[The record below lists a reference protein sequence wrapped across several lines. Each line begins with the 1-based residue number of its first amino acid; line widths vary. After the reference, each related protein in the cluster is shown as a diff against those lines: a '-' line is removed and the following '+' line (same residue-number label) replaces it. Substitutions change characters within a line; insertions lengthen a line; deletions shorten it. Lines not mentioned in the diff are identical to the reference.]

1 MAIAITTAASTF
13 GQNGFAYQAV
23 IRNAEGQLI
32 TNKQVDVKFTL
43 LHDGSEYYV
52 EKQSV
57 TTNEYGNIQV
67 VVGEGT
73 KVDGDYA
80 NVPWNTLDIDMKI
93 EVSVDKGAFV
103 ELGTTKVQASP
114 YAIYAQKAGGYTA
127 VNSASKSGDALFS
140 VNDANGNP
148 VFAVFADGIVVYVDD
163 SDAAKAKRS
172 GFVVTGRSA
181 TKDKPATDYFS
192 VTAEGT
198 QIYVGGDTSKAKRS
212 GFVVTGRSATK
223 DGEAA
228 DYLTVD
234 GEGTTVFAD
243 DDTSKAKRSGFV
255 VKGRSATK
263 DGETADYFAATTDGT
278 TVYVD
283 PDSYRDS
290 SKAKRSG
297 FVVKGRSAT
306 KDGEADNFLAVD
318 GEGTQV
324 YVDGADSEKAKR
336 SGFVVTGRSATK
348 DDEKLFAIEGG
359 YTRVYIDDTDAE
371 KAKRSGFVVT
381 GRSAT
386 KDEEGPVDYFA
397 MDGETVEIVTNEMN
411 VTDVAEAVAVE
422 DTASEQPVPEQPRK
436 SLFSISSGNVQVAT
450 EIILAGEVAKKIEAD
465 TISFDSIDVEFP
477 VIAKIVDRADTVSCS
492 AYKPFIYGD
501 DSDAEGYSLLGIYSK
516 GNLAKVTAIDANN
529 NTVLL
534 IDASGNVT
542 KKTRNATVAVLMP
555 EGDSVLYIRPLRATS
570 QTINFGLMKK
580 NATEPYQYINITAEI
595 EAEDGVPYNV
605 KYNSNNSNGGYVT
618 MTESPV
624 YGEKVT
630 FEAVANE
637 GFMFVGWSDGSTQ
650 ASHTVT
656 IIDDFEITAEF
667 DVLQYIV
674 TAKPNRGSY
683 GTVEGAG
690 TFSYG
695 QEAFIEAIANP
706 GYYFSNWSGIELD
719 EEEQT
724 KPSIVLTVTEN
735 LRLIAYF
742 GKLEFAPFNDEPAAL
757 PGVVEAED
765 FDYGKDAYY
774 NQADGTSWNVSP
786 DVQPYTYNIAYRE
799 YEGNYIGIDSIFA
812 GEYALSFTD
821 QGDWCNYTVKVDSAQ
836 SMRWAV
842 RYANYSNRN
851 AKISV
856 TRGKSA
862 VIESVSTPTTQGWWT
877 YRMISGVTKDSLP
890 VGIYKLKLNFTQ
902 AACNVDKIMFGKADD
917 ALLSIDIKPD
927 ENTTPHGWLPMGT
940 VKGYGFYAKGT
951 TVTVTATADKGYY
964 FAGWSDGVASA
975 TREIKLTEDVH
986 IDALFKEAAEVHS
999 SYYIGTWAD
1008 RITNEWFVDASYN
1021 NYGVNENDE
1030 AYYMFDAPGQNP
1042 WSAQFCAIFKNLP
1055 NQEVGK
1061 EFSLEFEAKWIP
1073 LYDTVKRNA
1082 ASIQMVT
1089 GKMLYYNE
1097 DSCYQWTEN
1106 NTELVNAEGKF
1117 DESVRSIVTN
1127 VGRDWTTIN
1136 WNGYIGNYGANEET
1150 DEESPYYGKGG
1161 VVGIQMNMIDTNKL
1175 VTDGN
1180 SGTFYFRNIVVK
1192 MGGEVVAEYYK
1203 YRPTFNVYCE
1213 AIKGEGTFEGA
1224 GERERNKDA
1233 IIKAVPADGYKFV
1246 RWQDGATNPERSY
1259 YVYHDIYCRAIFCEE
1274 NLGIYDLEL
1283 SAEGYDNPDLWGSG
1297 RYYEGEEVEIYAE
1310 PSSYFEKWSD
1320 GNTESRRWLTI
1331 AAPAEGNTIK
1341 LTAQFNVPQSCTEFI
1356 RLTTPEASPEITYV
1370 IGNDGKQY
1378 TSDDPYQNNIWVT
1391 EHYHCYGET
1400 ELTASGL
1407 KIPIPE
1413 DAQNSWDVQFCN
1425 ILEGLENMQEK
1436 TFKLSF
1442 DIKWVSATDAEETI
1456 IMLWTGKNESSDEYS
1471 QFENNTE
1478 LVTYGEIYDQETGKY
1493 IIDTIPYAASF
1504 TGESY
1509 YVFNNE
1515 WTNVSFE
1522 AFVGYKGR
1530 VGLQLNLVNGNRSYG
1545 TYYISNVVIEIDG
1558 NVVSNCFAPSKTVT
1572 ISANVNAIGEG
1583 IGGDIIMDGFKQ
1595 NIGTYDRDEKVVLT
1609 ASPNAESQFVRWSD
1623 GYIYP
1628 ERTLVADDN
1637 YEFEALFC
1645 SKSVGVYDVT
1655 LTADGRSDAQLTGA
1669 GRYYAGETVTVSA
1682 KPIDNFEK
1690 WTDGSTESTD
1700 NPYTFTVSQNTMLT
1714 AMYAKPTIT
1723 VVNSGD
1729 AGSVTI
1735 LINGETPKP
1744 YATDNDGS
1752 YYYWNE
1758 GDAVELIATPNEAEG
1773 YYFAG
1778 WKNNL
1783 SSLFYYDGNSYTVE
1797 ADFQQPQTV
1806 ILKHG
1811 EVANVPL
1818 ESYVRYNFVGAE
1830 DLEDGD
1836 DMQDLRNLMDYW
1848 NNGGYIFGPS
1858 TVDLSASSKIS
1869 TFHWELR
1876 FDNSIT
1882 SIVLPPNLSY
1892 FNTQVFEGTSIVSV
1906 TIPENSPYLTI
1917 EDDVLYNKE
1926 KTKMIWY
1933 PPYKSGS
1940 EFTLPGT
1947 VTSLTYGAFQ
1957 NNQNLV
1963 TIKGLD
1969 QITEMEEMSV
1979 FYGCQNLK
1987 EVSLTSLQGLTLPG
2001 YTFQHSSSLEKVT
2014 LSASIVEIL
2023 YDVFNDC
2030 PNLTEVHFRSTTP
2043 PILNNGNGHALF
2055 EGCNENLTFYVP
2067 IGSKQKYLDDIEYFN
2082 NPEYNAFADE
2092 VVYGSLADRIVEE
2105 EVPVETTSAKVYIR
2119 TNVPATEG
2127 IPFTDDSG
2135 ILQIENDGVAEEITE
2150 PDGTYYQYTYNC
2162 KVGDYIRLRA
2172 TSSRTFNGWWDADG
2186 KLVSGTMEGGT
2197 HYSTDY
2203 NFTVEN
2209 ESHTFTAKFYVP
2221 VTVKVKACENGTV
2234 SVYNIAYSD
2243 GGGEV
2248 KTEISTLGLD
2258 DKGEYYIY
2266 EITPRTTYR
2275 LEAEPDEGYYF
2286 ATWGSQ
2292 NSTEYTPYWGTFT
2305 YAPVF
2310 SPNQVVTLERGKVGE
2325 ITVENGVG
2333 YNFVAAADFDNDD
2346 MDEFANL
2353 LNPYY
2358 NGWIEFGKST
2368 IDLSAAV
2375 NVTEI
2380 NSMIFNKITSIVLP
2394 PNVTIIND
2402 QAFQELQQLKLISI
2416 SPDNQNYTTE
2426 EGVLYNK
2433 AKTSLVCY
2441 PSNKS
2446 GDEFT
2451 LPETV
2456 TSLKYAAFIYNQNLE
2471 KINGRDQITEMN
2483 DDDVFYGCQNLKEVS
2498 LTGLTTGSLP
2508 AYTFEY
2514 SAALEKITLSP
2525 NVKSI
2530 GYDAFNSCPNLVEIH
2545 FRTAT
2550 PPTLANHINTG
2561 NYLKLFEECNANLK
2575 FYVPKDCV
2583 NNYLN
2588 DADNFANADKNAFA
2602 GDNLVNCIAAD
2613 EYEVVTSATIQ
2624 IMTKGLVSVYD
2635 GMGNSINISQTVQSG
2650 DDFIYTYN
2658 CTVGDRVTLSAD
2670 NTSTTV
2676 VFSGWFGNFTKE
2688 FSQLG
2693 DDDYA
2698 LSNCLAYENHG
2709 YVEYI
2714 TSYQFDVSAETNRFV
2729 ARYVEPEPQFTYK
2742 YDATNPTWASI
2753 TGYTGYR
2760 TNLEIPAKT
2769 TIDGVEYPVTS
2780 IGREV
2785 FAHNSYLQSVTFAEG
2800 CQLDTIYS
2808 NAFWN
2813 CSNLASITIPATVVT
2828 IEEMVFWNCT
2838 SLKEIGVASS
2848 NSVYTSSDGVLFN
2861 NDKTI
2866 LICCPPGKE
2875 GAYSVPNSVQ
2885 YIATR
2890 AFWSCSNLTSVSI
2903 HNSVENIGEFAFWGC
2918 SSMTEINVGGDNA
2931 NYSSEDGVLFDKEKE
2946 TLICCPAGNSGDEG
2960 AYTIPNSVKT
2970 IYTNAFDGCK
2980 NLTSVD
2986 FSHATDL
2993 TSIGG
2998 WAFQDCSNLTS
3009 LSIPESVTEM
3019 GGCVFAGC
3027 SSLQSANIPNGVCFI
3042 NTNIISGCNSLTYL
3056 SFDTESDWF
3065 FDPEC
3070 TNPIGQDQYMEDDQF
3085 SLSKFMVLNAST
3097 PMYKKAGNTGTETG
3111 FQYRLYKFNGSN
3123 YASITGYNGSDVDI
3137 EIPATVVIDEV
3148 EYTITSIA
3156 DEAFKANANLHSVT
3170 FAESSQVDSIGA
3182 NAFYWCES
3190 LDTITLS
3197 NMTYIGGSAFYGCN
3211 SLRVVNI
3218 PSDVQLGANSFNA
3231 CSKATIFV
3239 PENWIAEDYNNLF
3252 DDVKLV
3258 VFSGSPA
3265 STSLWGAS
3273 KIAKQDTVHVAY
3285 NSVLS
3290 REGTTLLAY
3299 IGSESYVE
3307 MLEGVLTIGEKAF
3320 YNCSEIENLVI
3331 SNYVSTIK
3339 ADAFGN
3345 TSMAITMPSSITK
3358 IEQYAFR
3365 DGNVTFTNFDP
3376 TNWYSNPLFTS
3387 DSRIASSTFMT
3398 DEEIDA
3404 SKIISYTNDNAMWR
3418 SDGFEYVFDET
3429 NLTATLTAYDGSK
3442 TELKIPATV
3451 TRQNV
3456 YYVTAIGE
3464 NVFANNTDIK
3474 KVSIPYTVKN
3484 IGENAFSG
3492 CSSLEEANYVNKYD
3506 FEEEGDDSWDFV
3518 VIQAGNEALTNIKP
3532 QAGTGFTFVTNE
3544 ANQTATITAY
3554 NGTGT
3559 EVEFPVSVAKN
3570 GKKYIVKSIGDG
3582 TNPVLGQGG
3591 VTSVTFAKGSQVKT
3605 IADYAFSSCDGLQSV
3620 VLSDY
3625 VTSIGD
3631 AAFKN
3636 CDNLQTISIPVSLTT
3651 VYGSAFSGCTSLE
3664 TVYYPGFGSQ
3674 MKAGITIQSN
3684 NNYFD
3689 DDSKWIYTGVPLS
3702 AAEVADHISQLS
3714 DSETIYVSGE
3724 LDAYFE
3730 DIKTAINGLSE
3741 GVFVSLDLSGAS
3753 FSDGELPGSAFSFC
3767 KNIERIVL
3775 PEGITT
3781 IPYETFWLCENLRSF
3796 NIPSTVETIDGSAFY
3811 RCKSL
3816 DTVYLS
3822 NSSEYFAMEDG
3833 VIYNLDKTEI
3843 VLYTNKNKRATFTVP
3858 EDIIEICPY
3867 AFASSKITGITF
3879 ESDENLET
3887 IGNTAF
3893 DCCKYLKSI
3902 VIPNSVTEI
3911 GNDAFYAS
3919 GLTSVRLP
3927 NSITA
3932 IRTRCFSSCDLIEVN
3947 IPEGVKTIEYGG
3959 FYGMSSVET
3968 LSIPASLESIENGAF
3983 NYWTGIKS
3991 VSVAEGSHYFKTQNN
4006 MLLSMNNDTLLLC
4019 YDRQEITSVEVP
4031 SGVTKIFDHVFRECN
4046 NLKTLTLP
4054 ASLES
4059 IGSEIIDGCYKF
4071 ETVYFAGSER
4081 QKDNLLNTYGIGQL
4095 ESVPW
4100 VCSGGTSQ
4108 SLFNFSYDEDN
4119 HTATITG
4126 YTGSEADVD
4135 IPSSINY
4142 NGSKYTVTAIGDNAF
4157 ENNMVIH
4164 SVYLPSTIETIGVS
4178 AFSVCT
4184 ELVVVKIPNSVT
4196 SIGDYAFQSCYK
4208 LVAVNI
4214 PNSVTSIGR
4223 YAFYNCMAL
4232 SGMFIPNS
4240 VSVIGEDAFTSMD
4253 LFCEVEESE
4262 KPDGWDEHFS
4272 NWCYDTKWGVSE
4284 MPEYGYSITSD
4295 TDESRTVKYGPYY
4308 GSASDVE
4315 IPESIEIDGNWYAVT
4330 SIHDDLFKRN
4340 SIIKSVRLANGIT
4353 CLPSGSFYMCTN
4365 LESINIPDSLQSIV
4379 SGALSYCDAITSI
4392 SVDYYHKW
4400 FKTEYN
4406 MLLSKGNDTLVLCY
4420 NKQSLEEVA
4429 LPNGLTKIFKY
4440 AFKNCPN
4447 LTSVTLPSS
4456 LKTIELHAFG
4466 DSDNLTYMNFDTES
4480 NWYSDSSCD
4489 DASLIE
4495 KSDYMDDDIF
4505 SISKFFSL
4513 NALKS
4518 MYRK

>member
-80 NVPWNTLDIDMKI
+80 NVPWNTLDIDMKV

-283 PDSYRDS
+283 DDS

-324 YVDGADSEKAKR
+324 YVDGADSDKAKR

-386 KDEEGPVDYFA
+386 KDEDGPVDYFA

-516 GNLAKVTAIDANN
+516 GNLAKASAVDANN

-542 KKTRNATVAVLMP
+542 SKMRNATVAVLMP

-605 KYNSNNSNGGYVT
+605 KYNSNNSEGGYVT
-618 MTESPV
+618 MAESPV

-674 TAKPNRGSY
+674 TAKPNRSSY

-719 EEEQT
+719 EESQT

-842 RYANYSNRN
+842 RYANNSNRN

-917 ALLSIDIKPD
+917 ALLSIDIKPA
-927 ENTTPHGWLPMGT
+927 ENTTPHGLLPMGT

-964 FAGWSDGVASA
+964 FTGWSDGVASA

-999 SYYIGTWAD
+999 SYGIYQGYPCD
-1008 RITNEWFVDASYN
+1008 NEWYAD
-1021 NYGVNENDE
+1021 GGRIQWKEVNGNDE
-1030 AYYMFDAPGQNP
+1030 AVVTFNNPGGEAWYAMFTNIL
-1042 WSAQFCAIFKNLP
+1042 SELP
-1055 NQEVGK
+1055 NQKVGN
-1061 EFSLEFEAKWIP
+1061 EFSLEFEAKWQP
-1073 LYDTVKRNA
+1073 SSDTIKRDA
-1082 ASIQMVT
+1082 AAIQMVT
-1089 GKMLYYNE
+1089 GKMRYYNE
-1097 DSCYQWTEN
+1097 SSCYQWTEN

-1127 VGRDWTTIN
+1127 VGRDWTTIK
-1136 WNGYIGNYGANEET
+1136 WNGYIGNYGANVET
-1150 DEESPYYGKGG
+1150 DEESPYYGQGG
-1161 VVGIQMNMIDTNKL
+1161 VIGIQINLTDTNKL

-1224 GERERNKDA
+1224 GACERNKNA
-1233 IIKAVPADGYKFV
+1233 IIKAVPAAGYKFV
-1246 RWQDGATNPERSY
+1246 RWEDGATNPERSY
-1259 YVYHDIYCRAIFCEE
+1259 YVYHDIYCGAIFCEE

-1297 RYYEGEEVEIYAE
+1297 RYYEGEEVEISAE

-1320 GNTESRRWLTI
+1320 GNTDSRRWLTI

-1341 LTAQFNVPQSCTEFI
+1341 LTAQFNVPESCTEFI

-1425 ILEGLENMQEK
+1425 ILEGLEEQEGK
-1436 TFKLSF
+1436 SFKLSF

-1456 IMLWTGKNESSDEYS
+1456 IMLWTGKNCGDHPDNNDGDEENDYS
-1471 QFENNTE
+1471 QFQNNTE
-1478 LVTYGEIYDQETGKY
+1478 LVTYGESYDEETGKY

-1515 WTNVSFE
+1515 WTNFSFE
-1522 AFVGYKGR
+1522 AFVGDKGR
-1530 VGLQLNLVNGNRSYG
+1530 IGLQLNLVNGNRSYG
-1545 TYYISNVVIEIDG
+1545 TYYISNVVLEIGG

-1572 ISANVNAIGEG
+1572 ISANVKASGEG

-1595 NIGTYDRDEKVVLT
+1595 NTGTYDRGEKVVLT

-1655 LTADGRSDAQLTGA
+1655 LTADGRSDAQLTGS

-1682 KPIDNFEK
+1682 KPIDSFEK
-1690 WTDGSTESTD
+1690 WTDGSSESTD

-1714 AMYAKPTIT
+1714 AVFAKPTIK
-1723 VVNSGD
+1723 VISGGE

-1735 LINGETPKP
+1735 FINGETPEP

-1758 GDAVELIATPNEAEG
+1758 GDAVELIATPNEDEG

-1778 WKNNL
+1778 WRNNL

-1797 ADFQQPQTV
+1797 ADFQKTIFSYDVDGNGNATITGYSGKSDVVIPVTIDGYTV
-1806 ILKHG
+1806 TAIGSKAFFG
-1811 EVANVPL
+1811 DETITSVYFANGSQVTTI
-1818 ESYVRYNFVGAE
+1818 
-1830 DLEDGD
+1830 
-1836 DMQDLRNLMDYW
+1836 
-1848 NNGGYIFGPS
+1848 GGQAFQSCYS
-1858 TVDLSASSKIS
+1858 L
-1869 TFHWELR
+1869 
-1876 FDNSIT
+1876 T
-1882 SIVLPPNLSY
+1882 SIVFPDGVETIEGWALCASYRLKQIIIPN
-1892 FNTQVFEGTSIVSV
+1892 SV
-1906 TIPENSPYLTI
+1906 TQIGKALLENVNDVEYMTFDTESNWYSNSSCDDAYLI
-1917 EDDVLYNKE
+1917 DKSEYMEDDQFSISKF
-1926 KTKMIWY
+1926 
-1933 PPYKSGS
+1933 KSYIQ
-1940 EFTLPGT
+1940 E
-1947 VTSLTYGAFQ
+1947 
-1957 NNQNLV
+1957 
-1963 TIKGLD
+1963 
-1969 QITEMEEMSV
+1969 
-1979 FYGCQNLK
+1979 
-1987 EVSLTSLQGLTLPG
+1987 
-2001 YTFQHSSSLEKVT
+2001 H
-2014 LSASIVEIL
+2014 
-2023 YDVFNDC
+2023 
-2030 PNLTEVHFRSTTP
+2030 
-2043 PILNNGNGHALF
+2043 
-2055 EGCNENLTFYVP
+2055 
-2067 IGSKQKYLDDIEYFN
+2067 DIFKKK
-2082 NPEYNAFADE
+2082 AA
-2092 VVYGSLADRIVEE
+2092 
-2105 EVPVETTSAKVYIR
+2105 TSAKVYIR
-2119 TNVPATEG
+2119 TNVPATDG

-2135 ILQIENDGVAEEITE
+2135 NLQIENSGEAEEINGD
-2150 PDGTYYQYTYNC
+2150 DGERYYQYTYNC

-2209 ESHTFTAKFYVP
+2209 DSYTFTAKFYVP

-2234 SVYNIAYSD
+2234 SVYNIAYND

-2266 EITPRTTYR
+2266 EIAPNTTFR
-2275 LEAEPDEGYYF
+2275 LEAEPAEDYYF
-2286 ATWGSQ
+2286 ATWGSES
-2292 NSTEYTPYWGTFT
+2292 STELTPSYGTFT

-2310 SPNQVVTLERGKVGE
+2310 SPNQVVTLEHGKVGE

-2346 MDEFANL
+2346 MVAFSKL
-2353 LNPYY
+2353 LNPDSDTDYG
-2358 NGWIEFGKST
+2358 NGGFEFSKST
-2368 IDLSAAV
+2368 IDLSAATL
-2375 NVTEI
+2375 VTEI
-2380 NSMIFNKITSIVLP
+2380 NSWFQNTIISIVLP
-2394 PNVTIIND
+2394 PNVTIING
-2402 QAFQELQQLKLISI
+2402 QAFQELQQLKSISI
-2416 SPDNQNYTTE
+2416 SSDNQHYTTE

-2446 GDEFT
+2446 GNEFT

-2456 TSLKYAAFIYNQNLE
+2456 TSLKYGAFIYNQNLE
-2471 KINGRDQITEMN
+2471 TINGLDQITEMN
-2483 DDDVFYGCQNLKEVS
+2483 YYDVFYGCQNLKEVS

-2550 PPTLANHINTG
+2550 PPTIVFASNQ
-2561 NYLKLFEECNANLK
+2561 KEFEGCNENLK
-2575 FYVPKDCV
+2575 FYVPTGSKQA
-2583 NNYLN
+2583 YLN
-2588 DADNFANADKNAFA
+2588 DVDNFNNYERNAFA
-2602 GDNLVNCIAAD
+2602 DENLANRIVEED
-2613 EYEVVTSATIQ
+2613 VPVVTTSATIQ
-2624 IMTKGLVSVYD
+2624 IMTKGLVTVYD
-2635 GMGNSINISQTVQSG
+2635 GKGNTIDISQTVQSG

-2714 TSYQFDVSAETNRFV
+2714 TSCQFDVSAETNRFV

-2785 FAHNSYLQSVTFAEG
+2785 FAHNSNLQSVTFAEG

-2828 IEEMVFWNCT
+2828 IEEMAFWNCT
-2838 SLKEIGVASS
+2838 SLKEIGVASG
-2848 NSVYTSSDGVLFN
+2848 NIVYTSSDGVLFN

-2875 GAYSVPNSVQ
+2875 GAYTVPNSVQ

-2890 AFWSCSNLTSVSI
+2890 AFWSCGNLTSVSI
-2903 HNSVENIGEFAFWGC
+2903 HNSVESIGEFAFWGC
-2918 SSMTEINVGGDNA
+2918 SSMTEINVGSANA
-2931 NYSSEDGVLFDKEKE
+2931 YYSSEDGVLFDKEKE
-2946 TLICCPAGNSGDEG
+2946 TLICCPAGNAGNEG
-2960 AYTIPNSVKT
+2960 VYTIPNSVKT
-2970 IYTNAFDGCK
+2970 IYSNAFDGCK

-2986 FSHATDL
+2986 FSQANDL

-2998 WAFQDCSNLTS
+2998 WAFQDCSSLTS

-3042 NTNIISGCNSLTYL
+3042 NTNIISGCNSLMYL

-3065 FDPEC
+3065 FDSEC
-3070 TNPIGQDQYMEDDQF
+3070 TEPISQDQYMEDDQF
-3085 SLSKFMVLNAST
+3085 SLSKFMELNAST
-3097 PMYKKAGNTGTETG
+3097 PMYKKAANSGNETG
-3111 FQYRLYKFNGSN
+3111 FQYRLYKFNGFN
-3123 YASITGYNGSDVDI
+3123 YASITGYNGSDADI
-3137 EIPATVVIDEV
+3137 VIPATVEIDEV
-3148 EYTITSIA
+3148 EYTITSI
-3156 DEAFKANANLHSVT
+3156 DKDAFKENANLHSVT

-3197 NMTYIGGSAFYGCN
+3197 NMTYIGGSAFQNCT

-3218 PSDVQLGANSFNA
+3218 PSDVKLDANAFVA

-3239 PENWIAEDYNNLF
+3239 PETLNIVENSNLF
-3252 DDVKLV
+3252 YDAKLV

-3265 STSLWGAS
+3265 NTSSWGAS

-3285 NSVLS
+3285 NSVFS
-3290 REGTTLLAY
+3290 QDGTTLLAY
-3299 IGSESYVE
+3299 IGSESNVE

-3651 VYGSAFSGCTSLE
+3651 VYESAFSGCISLE
-3664 TVYYPGFGSQ
+3664 TVYYPGIGSQ

-3702 AAEVADHISQLS
+3702 AAEVADHISKLS

-3767 KNIERIVL
+3767 NKIERIVL

-4108 SLFNFSYDEDN
+4108 SLFNFNYDEDN

-4223 YAFYNCMAL
+4223 YAFNSCMAL
-4232 SGMFIPNS
+4232 SGMFIPKS
-4240 VSVIGEDAFTSMD
+4240 VSVIGEEAFTSMD

-4262 KPDGWDEHFS
+4262 KPDGWNALFS

-4295 TDESRTVKYGPYY
+4295 TEESRTVKYGPYY

-4340 SIIKSVRLANGIT
+4340 RIITSVRLANGIT
-4353 CLPSGSFYMCTN
+4353 SLPSGSFYMCSN
-4365 LESINIPDSLQSIV
+4365 LESINIPDSLKTIK
-4379 SGALSYCDAITSI
+4379 SGALSYCDDITSI
-4392 SVDYYHKW
+4392 SVDFDHKW
-4400 FKTEYN
+4400 FKAEYN

-4495 KSDYMDDDIF
+4495 KSDYMDGEYF
-4505 SISKFFSL
+4505 SISKFFEL

>member
-80 NVPWNTLDIDMKI
+80 NVPWNTLDIDMKV

-283 PDSYRDS
+283 PDSYWDS

-605 KYNSNNSNGGYVT
+605 KYNSNNSEGGYVT
-618 MTESPV
+618 MAESPV

-674 TAKPNRGSY
+674 TAKPNRSSY

-742 GKLEFAPFNDEPAAL
+742 GKLEFAPFNDEPADL

-786 DVQPYTYNIAYRE
+786 DVQPYTYNKAYRE

-902 AACNVDKIMFGKADD
+902 AACNVDKIMFGKAND
-917 ALLSIDIKPD
+917 ALLSIDIKPE

-940 VKGYGFYAKGT
+940 VTGYGFYAKGT

-1061 EFSLEFEAKWIP
+1061 EFSLEFEAKWVP

-1097 DSCYQWTEN
+1097 SSCYQWTEN

-1150 DEESPYYGKGG
+1150 DEESPYYGEGG

-1224 GERERNKDA
+1224 GACERNKPA
-1233 IIKAVPADGYKFV
+1233 TIKAVPAAGYKFV
-1246 RWQDGATNPERSY
+1246 RWEDGATNPERSY

-1274 NLGIYDLEL
+1274 NLGIYNLEI
-1283 SAEGYDNPDLWGSG
+1283 SADGYDNPELWGSG
-1297 RYYEGEEVEIYAE
+1297 TYYEGEEVEISAE

-1572 ISANVNAIGEG
+1572 ISANVKASGEG

-1595 NIGTYDRDEKVVLT
+1595 NTGTYDRGEKVVLS

-1714 AMYAKPTIT
+1714 AVFAKPTIK

-1735 LINGETPKP
+1735 LINGEEPKP
-1744 YATDNDGS
+1744 YTTDNDGCS

-1758 GDAVELIATPNEAEG
+1758 GDAVELIATPNDAEG
-1773 YYFAG
+1773 YYFTG

-1797 ADFQQPQTV
+1797 ADFQKTIFYYDVDGNGNATITGYSGYSAVLIPVTIDGYTV
-1806 ILKHG
+1806 TAIGSKAFFG
-1811 EVANVPL
+1811 DETITSVYFANGSQVTTI
-1818 ESYVRYNFVGAE
+1818 
-1830 DLEDGD
+1830 
-1836 DMQDLRNLMDYW
+1836 
-1848 NNGGYIFGPS
+1848 GGQAFQSCYS
-1858 TVDLSASSKIS
+1858 L
-1869 TFHWELR
+1869 
-1876 FDNSIT
+1876 T
-1882 SIVLPPNLSY
+1882 SIVFPDGVETIEGWALCASYRLKQIIIPN
-1892 FNTQVFEGTSIVSV
+1892 SV
-1906 TIPENSPYLTI
+1906 TQIGKALLENVSDVEYMTFDTESNWYSDQSCDDAYLI
-1917 EDDVLYNKE
+1917 DKSEYMEDDQFSISKF
-1926 KTKMIWY
+1926 
-1933 PPYKSGS
+1933 KSYIQ
-1940 EFTLPGT
+1940 E
-1947 VTSLTYGAFQ
+1947 
-1957 NNQNLV
+1957 
-1963 TIKGLD
+1963 
-1969 QITEMEEMSV
+1969 
-1979 FYGCQNLK
+1979 
-1987 EVSLTSLQGLTLPG
+1987 
-2001 YTFQHSSSLEKVT
+2001 H
-2014 LSASIVEIL
+2014 
-2023 YDVFNDC
+2023 
-2030 PNLTEVHFRSTTP
+2030 
-2043 PILNNGNGHALF
+2043 
-2055 EGCNENLTFYVP
+2055 
-2067 IGSKQKYLDDIEYFN
+2067 DIFKKK
-2082 NPEYNAFADE
+2082 AA
-2092 VVYGSLADRIVEE
+2092 
-2105 EVPVETTSAKVYIR
+2105 TSAKVYIR
-2119 TNVPATEG
+2119 TNVPATDG

-2135 ILQIENDGVAEEITE
+2135 NLQIENDGVAEEINGD
-2150 PDGTYYQYTYNC
+2150 DGERYYQYTYNC

-2172 TSSRTFNGWWDADG
+2172 TFSRTFNGWWDADG

-2209 ESHTFTAKFYVP
+2209 DSYTFTAKFYVP

-2266 EITPRTTYR
+2266 EITPNTTFR
-2275 LEAEPDEGYYF
+2275 LEAEPAEDYYF
-2286 ATWGSQ
+2286 ATWGSES
-2292 NSTEYTPYWGTFT
+2292 STELTPSYGTFT

-2310 SPNQVVTLERGKVGE
+2310 SPNQEVILNHGQVGN

-2368 IDLSAAV
+2368 IDLLAAV

-2402 QAFQELQQLKLISI
+2402 QAFQELQQLKSISI

-2446 GDEFT
+2446 GNEFT

-2471 KINGRDQITEMN
+2471 KINGLDQITEMN

-2602 GDNLVNCIAAD
+2602 GDNLVNRIAAD

-2624 IMTKGLVSVYD
+2624 IMTNGTVAVKDSEYNDITVSEKQEIGD
-2635 GMGNSINISQTVQSG
+2635 GN
-2650 DDFIYTYN
+2650 FIYTFD
-2658 CTVGDRVTLSAD
+2658 CTIGDGVTLVATPGND
-2670 NTSTTV
+2670 ST
-2676 VFSGWFGNFTKE
+2676 FSGWFGNYTDKDFE
-2688 FSQLG
+2688 DLEDEDF
-2693 DDDYA
+2693 D

-2709 YVEYI
+2709 YMEYM
-2714 TSYQFDVSAETNRFV
+2714 TSYLLSPVSAETNRFV
-2729 ARYVEPEPQFTYK
+2729 ALFLPNFEYNYLADNTAIFEK
-2742 YDATNPTWASI
+2742 YNGSD
-2753 TGYTGYR
+2753 
-2760 TNLEIPAKT
+2760 
-2769 TIDGVEYPVTS
+2769 V
-2780 IGREV
+2780 
-2785 FAHNSYLQSVTFAEG
+2785 SV
-2800 CQLDTIYS
+2800 
-2808 NAFWN
+2808 
-2813 CSNLASITIPATVVT
+2813 TIPATVMYDKVEHTVT
-2828 IEEMVFWNCT
+2828 AIAPNAFEGNTKLEYLSFADG
-2838 SLKEIGVASS
+2838 SQVA
-2848 NSVYTSSDGVLFN
+2848 T
-2861 NDKTI
+2861 
-2866 LICCPPGKE
+2866 
-2875 GAYSVPNSVQ
+2875 
-2885 YIATR
+2885 
-2890 AFWSCSNLTSVSI
+2890 
-2903 HNSVENIGEFAFWGC
+2903 IGERAFWGC
-2918 SSMTEINVGGDNA
+2918 SNLRELTLPLSIGYIGPYVC
-2931 NYSSEDGVLFDKEKE
+2931 E
-2946 TLICCPAGNSGDEG
+2946 TS
-2960 AYTIPNSVKT
+2960 NSV
-2970 IYTNAFDGCK
+2970 
-2980 NLTSVD
+2980 
-2986 FSHATDL
+2986 
-2993 TSIGG
+2993 
-2998 WAFQDCSNLTS
+2998 
-3009 LSIPESVTEM
+3009 
-3019 GGCVFAGC
+3019 
-3027 SSLQSANIPNGVCFI
+3027 
-3042 NTNIISGCNSLTYL
+3042 
-3056 SFDTESDWF
+3056 
-3065 FDPEC
+3065 
-3070 TNPIGQDQYMEDDQF
+3070 
-3085 SLSKFMVLNAST
+3085 VLNAIFAMDGTWYDDENCSSSIN
-3097 PMYKKAGNTGTETG
+3097 PGDVYSGAYELKFGMWRKLGTETG

-3137 EIPATVVIDEV
+3137 EIPATVEIDEV

-3197 NMTYIGGSAFYGCN
+3197 KMTYIGSSAFYGCN

-3239 PENWIAEDYNNLF
+3239 PEYWVAEDYNNLF
-3252 DDVKLV
+3252 YDAKLV

-3265 STSLWGAS
+3265 NTSSWGAS

-3320 YNCSEIENLVI
+3320 YNCSEIEDLVI

-3365 DGNVTFTNFDP
+3365 DCNVTFTNFDP

-3518 VIQAGNEALTNIKP
+3518 VIQPGNEALTNIKP

-3625 VTSIGD
+3625 VTSIGN

-3651 VYGSAFSGCTSLE
+3651 VYESAFSGCISLE
-3664 TVYYPGFGSQ
+3664 TVYYPGIGSQ

-3689 DDSKWIYTGVPLS
+3689 DDSKWIYTGMLLS
-3702 AAEVADHISQLS
+3702 AAEVADHISKLS

-3724 LDAYFE
+3724 LDGYFE
-3730 DIKTAINGLSE
+3730 DIKTAIIGLSE

-4223 YAFYNCMAL
+4223 YAFNSCMAL